1 MMVMVMSERDKGTW
15 VNEEKENVTE
25 KTCGGGELIIRKGC
39 DWDSVE
45 TKMLDSTSVL
55 VIFWVVSEVG
65 LSAERPIAV
74 PAWG

>member
-1 MMVMVMSERDKGTW
+1 MICTSVTTRRTTATATLSLIATMMVMVMSERDKGTW

-45 TKMLDSTSVL
+45 
-55 VIFWVVSEVG
+55 
-65 LSAERPIAV
+65 
-74 PAWG
+74 